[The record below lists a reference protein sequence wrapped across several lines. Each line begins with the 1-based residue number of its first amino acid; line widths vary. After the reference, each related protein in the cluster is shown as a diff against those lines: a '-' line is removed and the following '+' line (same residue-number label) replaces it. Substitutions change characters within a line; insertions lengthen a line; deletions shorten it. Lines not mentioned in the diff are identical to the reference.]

1 MFEQENSHSVDIKY
15 KLLMAEARG
24 TFYDLPIAN
33 WNLFGSAKFPTSVQV
48 LREMVFNLLCIC
60 WEIIA
65 LEVVEDFDAEPVKN
79 KTGSCTPGGTRSSSN
94 YYFSDQIF
102 SPLKWSW
109 MILMTQSENVSKLR

>member
-1 MFEQENSHSVDIKY
+1 
-15 KLLMAEARG
+15 MAEARG

-65 LEVVEDFDAEPVKN
+65 LEVVEDFDAEPVH
-79 KTGSCTPGGTRSSSN
+79 PLELELLFFWSN
-94 YYFSDQIF
+94 IF
-102 SPLKWSW
+102 SSQVILDDFNDTKWKCLEAQ
-109 MILMTQSENVSKLR
+109 IKKKSKISH